1 MPVIN
6 RAARGSRHVPGDTVV
21 HRRKVALPPDHP
33 GESGHRS
40 CPIDSLMAARV
51 TGRNLGR
58 VDTSLVKPVRG
69 AVLESIARVCF
80 SARKRM
86 T

>member
-1 MPVIN
+1 MPAIN
-6 RAARGSRHVPGDTVV
+6 RAARGSRHLPGDTVV
-21 HRRKVALPPDHP
+21 HPRKVALPPDHP

-40 CPIDSLMAARV
+40 CLSDSPTAAHV
-51 TGRNLGR
+51 IGRNLGR
-58 VDTSLVKPVRG
+58 VDTSLVKPVHG